1 MEISS
6 AKFSKLTINEVSDLL
21 LECLER
27 SGEPY
32 ARALLKG
39 KDRDGN
45 VYDLIVCLCEGK
57 SGDVDE

>member
-1 MEISS
+1 MEMEISS
-6 AKFSKLTINEVSDLL
+6 ERFSELTINDVSDLL

-39 KDRDGN
+39 TDREGN
-45 VYDLIVCLCEGK
+45 VYDLIVCLMEGK
-57 SGDVDE
+57 R

>member
-6 AKFSKLTINEVSDLL
+6 AKFSELTINDG
-21 LECLER
+21 

-39 KDRDGN
+39 TDRDGN
-45 VYDLIVCLCEGK
+45 VYDLVVCLMEGK
-57 SGDVDE
+57 R

>member
-6 AKFSKLTINEVSDLL
+6 ERFSELTINDVSDLL

-39 KDRDGN
+39 TDREGN
-45 VYDLIVCLCEGK
+45 VYDLIVCLMEGK
-57 SGDVDE
+57 R

>member
-6 AKFSKLTINEVSDLL
+6 AKFSELTINDVSDLL

-45 VYDLIVCLCEGK
+45 VYDLVVCLMEGK
-57 SGDVDE
+57 R

>member
-6 AKFSKLTINEVSDLL
+6 AKFSELTINEVSDLL
-21 LECLER
+21 LETLSR

-39 KDRDGN
+39 TDRDGN
-45 VYDLIVCLCEGK
+45 VYDLVVCLMEGK
-57 SGDVDE
+57 R

>member
-6 AKFSKLTINEVSDLL
+6 AKFSKLTINQVSDLL

-39 KDRDGN
+39 TDRDGN
-45 VYDLIVCLCEGK
+45 VYDLVVCLMEGK
-57 SGDVDE
+57 E

>member
-6 AKFSKLTINEVSDLL
+6 AKFSELTINDVSDLL
-21 LECLER
+21 LETLSR

-39 KDRDGN
+39 TDREGN
-45 VYDLIVCLCEGK
+45 VYDLIVCLMEGK
-57 SGDVDE
+57 R

>member
-6 AKFSKLTINEVSDLL
+6 AKFSELTINDVSDLL
-21 LECLER
+21 LETLSR

-39 KDRDGN
+39 KDQDGN
-45 VYDLIVCLCEGK
+45 MYNLIVFLEPTR
-57 SGDVDE
+57 E

>member
-1 MEISS
+1 MEMEISS
-6 AKFSKLTINEVSDLL
+6 ERFSELTINDVSDLL

-39 KDRDGN
+39 TDREGN
-45 VYDLIVCLCEGK
+45 VYDLIVRLMEGK
-57 SGDVDE
+57 R

>member
-1 MEISS
+1 MEISCER
-6 AKFSKLTINEVSDLL
+6 FSELTINDVSDLL
-21 LECLER
+21 LETLSR

-45 VYDLIVCLCEGK
+45 VYDLVVCLMEGK
-57 SGDVDE
+57 DE